1 MIQSSVVKAGSG
13 YLTAGTI
20 ERGSPQHGPPPVKS
34 IPSERRRRLTH
45 RAFPA
50 LAGLAAVSLVAGGI
64 VGSSTQSPAER
75 VAGDFAEAWER
86 GDMRGMHEMLSEE
99 SSARFPMERLRRA
112 YRRAAAAATMT
123 ELEAGDPEGADG
135 DEVNVPV
142 VVDTRVFGSLRGDL
156 RVAVSGERV
165 DWSPQLVFPELRPG
179 ERLTRVSA
187 PAERAT
193 LRSHDGKIL
202 AQGPADRRT
211 SPLVG
216 IADSIAGRIEPEETA
231 GERRALYARG
241 FPADWP
247 VGQSGLEEAFE
258 ERLRG
263 RPGGELVAGNRVLA
277 RAQPRPA
284 KPIRTTIQTGLQE
297 AAVVALAGR
306 LGGVAALD
314 ARNGEI
320 RALAGIAF
328 SAPQPPGSTFKLV
341 TTAAALERNLVKP
354 STEFPVES
362 HAIIDGVELENANGE
377 FCGGSF
383 RNSFA
388 HSCNSVFGPLGVKV
402 GAPALVEVAERFGW
416 NAPASIPGEVP
427 STLPPAG
434 EIDTPLEVASTAI
447 GQFETLATPLQ
458 MASVAQTIAMR
469 GVRHA
474 PTLRADQ
481 RPRGARVVSRRIART
496 IGSLMVD
503 VVAYGTGTAA
513 AIPGVRVAGK
523 TGTAELEDTRDPET
537 GETLPPDPTNT
548 DAWFT
553 SYAPAKRP
561 QIVVAVM
568 LVRAGAGGATA
579 APAARVVL
587 DAAL

>member
-1 MIQSSVVKAGSG
+1 M
-13 YLTAGTI
+13 
-20 ERGSPQHGPPPVKS
+20 
-34 IPSERRRRLTH
+34 
-45 RAFPA
+45 
-50 LAGLAAVSLVAGGI
+50 
-64 VGSSTQSPAER
+64 VGSTAKSTSER

-86 GDMRGMHEMLSEE
+86 GDLREMHDLLSESASE
-99 SSARFPMERLRRA
+99 RVPIARFRRA
-112 YRRAAAAATMT
+112 YRRAAATATMT
-123 ELEAGDPEGADG
+123 ALEAGETEGVRDG
-135 DEVNVPV
+135 EVTVPV
-142 VVDTRVFGSLRGDL
+142 VVDTRVFGQLRGDL
-156 RVAVSGERV
+156 RVPVSGESV
-165 DWSPQLVFPELRPG
+165 DWTPRLVFPELRRG
-179 ERLTRVSA
+179 ERFRRISMPPV
-187 PAERAT
+187 RAT
-193 LRSHDGKIL
+193 LRSRDGKVL
-202 AQGPADRRT
+202 AEGPADERT

-216 IADSIAGRIEPEETA
+216 IADSIAGQMEPQESAE
-231 GERRALYARG
+231 ERRALYARG
-241 FPADWP
+241 FPLDWP
-247 VGQSGLEEAFE
+247 VGQTGLEEVFE
-258 ERLRG
+258 KRLRG

-277 RAQPRPA
+277 RARPRAAPA
-284 KPIRTTIQTGLQE
+284 IQTTIHTGLQE
-297 AAVVALAGR
+297 AAVVGLAGR

-314 ARNGEI
+314 PRNGEI

-341 TTAAALERNLVKP
+341 TTAAALERGLVKP
-354 STEFPVES
+354 STEFPVET

-388 HSCNSVFGPLGVKV
+388 HSCNSVFAPLGLKI
-402 GAPALVEVAERFGW
+402 GAPELVEVAERFGW
-416 NAPASIPGEVP
+416 NAPATIPGEVP
-427 STLPPAG
+427 STLPPAA
-434 EIDTPLEVASTAI
+434 EIDTPLELASTAI

-458 MASVAQTIAMR
+458 MASVAQTIASR
-469 GVRHA
+469 GVRHP
-474 PTLRADQ
+474 PTLSARR
-481 RPRGARVVSRRIART
+481 RPQGGRVISRRIART

-553 SYAPAKRP
+553 AYAPAQRP
-561 QIVVAVM
+561 RIVVAVM

>member
-1 MIQSSVVKAGSG
+1 
-13 YLTAGTI
+13 
-20 ERGSPQHGPPPVKS
+20 VKS

-45 RAFPA
+45 RALPA
-50 LAGLAAVSLVAGGI
+50 LGGLAAVSMAAGAF
-64 VGSSTQSPAER
+64 VGSSTQSASER
-75 VAGDFAEAWER
+75 VAGQFAEAWER
-86 GDMRGMHEMLSEE
+86 GDLRGMHDLLSES
-99 SSARFPMERLRRA
+99 SSARFPIARFRRA
-112 YRRAAAAATMT
+112 YRRAAATATMT
-123 ELEAGDPEGADG
+123 ALEVGEPEGVHDG
-135 DEVNVPV
+135 EATVPV
-142 VVDTRVFGSLRGDL
+142 VVDTRVFGSLRGAL
-156 RVAVSGERV
+156 RVPVSGESV
-165 DWSPQLVFPELRPG
+165 DWTPQLVFPELRAG
-179 ERLTRVSA
+179 ERLARISA
-187 PAERAT
+187 PAVRAT
-193 LRSHDGKIL
+193 LRSRDGKVL
-202 AQGPADRRT
+202 ARGPADGRT

-216 IADSIAGRIEPEETA
+216 IADSIAGRMEPEETA
-231 GERRALYARG
+231 EERRTLYAHG
-241 FPADWP
+241 YPADWP

-277 RAQPRPA
+277 RAHPRAA
-284 KPIRTTIQTGLQE
+284 KAIQTTIHTGLQE

-314 ARNGEI
+314 PTSGEI

-341 TTAAALERNLVKP
+341 TTAAALERGLVKP
-354 STEFPVES
+354 STEFPVET

-377 FCGGSF
+377 SCGGSF

-388 HSCNSVFGPLGVKV
+388 HSCNSVFAPLGLKI
-402 GAPALVEVAERFGW
+402 GAPELVEVAERFGW
-416 NAPASIPGEVP
+416 NAPATIPGEVP
-427 STLPPAG
+427 STLPPAA
-434 EIDTPLEVASTAI
+434 EIKTPLELASTAI

-458 MASVAQTIAMR
+458 MASVAQAIATR
-469 GVRHA
+469 GVRYP
-474 PTLRADQ
+474 PTLRAGE
-481 RPRGARVVSRRIART
+481 RAARTRVVSRRIART

-553 SYAPAKRP
+553 AYAPAKRP
-561 QIVVAVM
+561 RIVVAVM

-587 DAAL
+587 DAALP

>member
-1 MIQSSVVKAGSG
+1 
-13 YLTAGTI
+13 
-20 ERGSPQHGPPPVKS
+20 VKS

-64 VGSSTQSPAER
+64 VGSSTRSQTER
-75 VAGDFAEAWER
+75 VAGDFADAWAR
-86 GDMRGMHEMLSEE
+86 GDMSGMHDLVSDEARTRFPA
-99 SSARFPMERLRRA
+99 ARFGRA
-112 YRRAAAAATMT
+112 YRRAAATATMT
-123 ELEAGDPEGADG
+123 DLEAGDPEALDG
-135 DEVNVPV
+135 GDVTVPV
-142 VVDTRVFGSLRGDL
+142 IIQTRVFGRLRGNL
-156 RVAVSGERV
+156 RISVSGERV
-165 DWSPQLVFPELRPG
+165 DWSPRLVFPELREG
-179 ERLTRVSA
+179 ERLRRVSV
-187 PAERAT
+187 PAMRAT
-193 LRSHDGKIL
+193 LRSQDGKVL
-202 AQGPADRRT
+202 AAGPGDART

-216 IADSIAGRIEPEETA
+216 IADSIAGRMEPQEAPEERA
-231 GERRALYARG
+231 ALYAHG

-258 ERLRG
+258 QQLRG

-277 RAQPRPA
+277 RAKPRPA
-284 KPIRTTIQTGLQE
+284 KPIRTTIHTGLQE
-297 AAVVALAGR
+297 AAVVGLAGR

-314 ARNGEI
+314 PRNGEI

-328 SAPQPPGSTFKLV
+328 SAPQPPGSTFKIV
-341 TTAAALERNLVKP
+341 TTAAALEHGLVKP
-354 STEFPVES
+354 STDFPVES

-377 FCGGSF
+377 FCGGTF
-383 RNSFA
+383 RGSFA
-388 HSCNSVFGPLGVKV
+388 HSCNSVFAPLGLKI
-402 GAPALVEVAERFGW
+402 GAPALVDVAERLGW
-416 NAPASIPGEVP
+416 NAPATIPGEVP
-427 STLPPAG
+427 STLPPAAD
-434 EIDTPLEVASTAI
+434 IDSPLEVASTAI

-458 MASVAQTIAMR
+458 MASVAQAIAMR
-469 GVRHA
+469 GVRHP
-474 PTLRADQ
+474 PTLRAGQGTPGQ
-481 RPRGARVVSRRIART
+481 RVLPRRIART

-513 AIPGVRVAGK
+513 AIPGIQVAGK

-561 QIVVAVM
+561 RIVVAVM